1 MTLLAPP
8 VVDVLPL
15 PENRSAARAVR
26 RLATALTRPKRG
38 RLPFNPLVLHGPT
51 GTGKTALVG
60 ELVRAVTAATGH
72 TVRVV
77 AANDI
82 DPRPDED
89 DSLAGLRECDLLV
102 IEDVQH
108 LAERAADFAERL
120 LDARTARRRATV
132 LTANVG
138 PAVLKHL
145 PRRLTSRVSAGL
157 VVPLVGFSPASRLK
171 LLTFHADRLRVRL
184 ADDAARW
191 LADQSP
197 GGFRPL
203 LGMLNTLK
211 ATVRPLEELS
221 RDDVIERLADAAKPT
236 DAGDIIAAVA
246 AAFGVTA
253 KEIRGSSRLKTV
265 ALARQVAIYL
275 ARVSA
280 KRSLP
285 AIGREFGRDHST
297 VLHAVRK
304 VEELLAKDEE
314 LAGVVREL
322 RSRLD

>member
-1 MTLLAPP
+1 MTPLAPP
-8 VVDVLPL
+8 AADVLPL
-15 PENRSAARAVR
+15 PENRSAMRAVR
-26 RLATALTRPKRG
+26 RLATVLARRG
-38 RLPFNPLVLHGPT
+38 RLPFNPLVLHGAT

-60 ELVRAVTAATGH
+60 ELVRAVTDSAHGH
-72 TVRVV
+72 TVQVI

-89 DSLAGLRECDLLV
+89 DSLAGLRECDLLAV
-102 IEDVQH
+102 EDLQH

-138 PAVLKHL
+138 PAALKHL

-157 VVPLVGFSPASRLK
+157 VVPLTSFSPTSRVK
-171 LLTFHADRLRVRL
+171 LLSFHADRLQLKL
-184 ADDAARW
+184 ADDALRW

-203 LGMLNTLK
+203 FGMLTTLK
-211 ATVRPLEELS
+211 ATARPLEELT
-221 RDDVIERLADAAKPT
+221 REDVIERLADGAARPT
-236 DAGDIIAAVA
+236 GAGDIIAAVA
-246 AAFGVTA
+246 TAFGVTA
-253 KEIRGSSRLKTV
+253 KEIKGTSRLKTV

-280 KRSLP
+280 KGSLP

-304 VEELLAKDEE
+304 VEELLAKDEDF
-314 LAGVVREL
+314 AGVVREL
-322 RSRLD
+322 RSKLD